1 MKAGENTDFDL
12 TSEWMREEQA
22 RDRQSSKSALQNTTF
37 QTRERVKT
45 GESEQANGAVHDNAT
60 GGRASSAVGG
70 HPARGTPRPPG
81 DRLMDN
87 TSALTNKTLTRGIAH
102 RVIKDVTE
110 SSHQSLPTMSAAGK
124 GRFI

>member
-1 MKAGENTDFDL
+1 
-12 TSEWMREEQA
+12 MREEQA

-60 GGRASSAVGG
+60 GGRAGGRASSAVGG

-81 DRLMDN
+81 DPLMDN
-87 TSALTNKTLTRGIAH
+87 TSDITNKTLTRGRAH
-102 RVIKDVTE
+102 RVIKDGTE